1 MNVLIES
8 LVFISSGLLIPCVAL
23 LFILLGDSLNKTFHS
38 FRNHN
43 KQLLQLDQVRHWI
56 RDSREP
62 STFPLTALSDEFG
75 EYSSA
80 LLAADNQALA
90 IHLLAE
96 FEAISEKKLASLN
109 RLARLGPMTGLLGT
123 LIPMG
128 PALDGLA
135 NGDIARLAGQMQVA
149 FTTTVIGLVIG
160 GIGVVLV
167 QRQAQISK
175 RQLAALDYLCDTT
188 PQKHSIK

>member
-1 MNVLIES
+1 MNALIES
-8 LVFISSGLLIPCVAL
+8 LVFISSGLLIPCVAF
-23 LFILLGDSLNKTFHS
+23 LFILLGDSLNKAFLS
-38 FRNHN
+38 FRTHH
-43 KQLLQLDQVRHWI
+43 KQLSQVHQVSQWI
-56 RDSREP
+56 KNNRET
-62 STFPLTALSDEFG
+62 SAFPLAALSNEFG
-75 EYSSA
+75 EYSAA

-90 IHLLAE
+90 THLLAE

-135 NGDIARLAGQMQVA
+135 NGDIAQLAGQMQVA

-167 QRQAQISK
+167 QRQLQISR
-175 RQLAALDYLCDTT
+175 RQLAALDYLGDTT
-188 PQKHSIK
+188 PHGSTT

>member
-8 LVFISSGLLIPCVAL
+8 LVFVSSGLLIPCVAF
-23 LFILLGDSLNKTFHS
+23 LFILLGDALNKVFLSLRT
-38 FRNHN
+38 HN
-43 KQLLQLDQVRHWI
+43 KQLSQLQLVSQWI
-56 RDSREP
+56 RNNREP
-62 STFPLTALSDEFG
+62 AAFPVAALPDEFS
-75 EYSSA
+75 EYSAA

-90 IHLLAE
+90 AHLLAE
-96 FEAISEKKLASLN
+96 FEAISEKKQASLN

-135 NGDIARLAGQMQVA
+135 NGDIAQLAGQMQIA

-160 GIGVVLV
+160 GIGVILV
-167 QRQAQISK
+167 QRQLQISR

-188 PQKHSIK
+188 PPGSTA